1 MYEIDDVY
9 EEMTRQFEFI
19 NDEINFL
26 LNSQKDT
33 IGNLQQY
40 LQSNTSNIY
49 DKRDKWYFYLLISD
63 NLYGAIKLPP
73 RS

>member
-26 LNSQKDT
+26 LGSQKDT

-40 LQSNTSNIY
+40 LQMNKGNFS
-49 DKRDKWYFYLLISD
+49 KW
-63 NLYGAIKLPP
+63 
-73 RS
+73 